1 MTTNKKILIT
11 GGGGFIGTA
20 LAEKLTK
27 QNEVV
32 LFDRNFERNS
42 FTLSDLKSSKNIKLV
57 EADILDVPEV
67 ARVVQDVQ
75 VVIHTAAVLGVQ
87 EVIHHSTYT
96 LDVNYGGTSN
106 ILKAASSNPDCERVI
121 YFSTS
126 EIFGG
131 DAFRATENSRTVLSS
146 IQDAR
151 WCYGIGKLAAEQL
164 TLGYFRE
171 KGLPVVVIRPFNIF
185 GPGRVGDH
193 VVLRFIFNALNNKD
207 LEVYGDGTQIR
218 AWCYIDDF
226 CSAILQ
232 CIDTEGAVGQAFN
245 IGNPL
250 NTLTVYDLAKKVV
263 TLCGSKSKI
272 VFKTLD
278 FIDIDIRVPNTTKA
292 REILGFVPEIEM
304 EEGLSRTIAWI
315 KNHADEI
322 GSLMSSERRE
332 PIP

>member
-1 MTTNKKILIT
+1 MTKNKRILIT

-20 LAEKLTK
+20 LAEKLAE
-27 QNEVV
+27 QNEMF
-32 LFDRNFERNS
+32 LLDRNFQRNS
-42 FTLSDLKSSKNIKLV
+42 FAFSDLKNSKNVKLV
-57 EADILDVPEV
+57 EADILDMPGIS
-67 ARVVQDVQ
+67 RVVKDVQ
-75 VVIHTAAVLGVQ
+75 VVIHTAAILGVQ
-87 EVIHHSTYT
+87 EVIQHSTYT

-164 TLGYFRE
+164 ALGYFRE
-171 KGLPVVVIRPFNIF
+171 KNLPVVVIRPFNVF
-185 GPGRVGDH
+185 GPGRVGDY
-193 VVLRFIFNALNNKD
+193 VMLRFIYNALHNKD

-232 CIDTEGAVGQAFN
+232 CIDVEGAVGQAFN

-292 REILGFVPEIEM
+292 RDMLGFVPEIEM

-315 KNHADEI
+315 KKHADEI

-332 PIP
+332 PVT

>member
-1 MTTNKKILIT
+1 MTKDKKILIT
-11 GGGGFIGTA
+11 GGGGFIGNA
-20 LAEKLTK
+20 LAERLAG

-32 LFDRNFERNS
+32 LFDRNFKQNS
-42 FTLSDLKSSKNIKLV
+42 FAFSALKDNKNISLV
-57 EADILDVPEV
+57 EGDILDLPTVTRIV
-67 ARVVQDVQ
+67 KDAQ
-75 VVIHTAAVLGVQ
+75 VVIHTAAILGVQ
-87 EVIHHSTYT
+87 EVIRHSTYT

-106 ILKAASSNPDCERVI
+106 ILKAAADNPDCQRVI

-164 TLGYFRE
+164 ALGYFRE
-171 KGLPVVVIRPFNIF
+171 KKLPVVVIRPFNVF

-193 VVLRFIFNALNNKD
+193 VMLRFIVNALKNKD

-226 CSAILQ
+226 CKAILQ
-232 CIDTEGAVGQAFN
+232 CIDIEGAVGQAFN

-250 NTLTVYDLAKKVV
+250 NTLTIYDLAKRVV
-263 TLCGSKSKI
+263 ALCGSKSKVI
-272 VFKTLD
+272 FKTLD
-278 FIDIDIRVPNTTKA
+278 FIDIDIRVPNTNKA
-292 REILGFVPEIEM
+292 RDVLGFVPVIEL
-304 EEGLSRTIAWI
+304 EEGVSRTIDWV
-315 KNHADEI
+315 KKHADEI
-322 GSLMSSERRE
+322 DSMTS
-332 PIP
+332 